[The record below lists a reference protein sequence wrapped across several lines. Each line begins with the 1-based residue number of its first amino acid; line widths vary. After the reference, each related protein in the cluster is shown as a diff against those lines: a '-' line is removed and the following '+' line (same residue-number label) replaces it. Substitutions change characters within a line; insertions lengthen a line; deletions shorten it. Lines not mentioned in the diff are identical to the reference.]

1 MTTAGFYADVADRVP
16 AGALPFMNYGY
27 AGPDEDYSWLHPGD
41 EPYRYNL
48 NLLRLA
54 LNGVPLDEAT
64 VLECGSGRGG
74 NCVYLDRYT
83 DAGAIYGM
91 DICEPHVRLCD
102 RVYRQSRTT
111 GNKRPVRSGSRAQF
125 LCGDATQMPFASDSF
140 DVLLNLESSH
150 CYPLFESFL
159 TEARRVLK
167 PGGLFAYAD
176 FWDLSIFDYDWTER
190 QLALD
195 RCGLILL
202 RDEDVTE
209 GVFLALQREDGL
221 SSTVRSLANTANATL
236 VEAILR
242 ANEAMRLSLASRQC
256 CYKVML
262 MRRPLNA

>member
-1 MTTAGFYADVADRVP
+1 MTTAGFYAEVADRVP

-48 NLLRLA
+48 NLLRLV
-54 LNGVPLDEAT
+54 LKGVPLDEAT

-74 NCVYLDRYT
+74 NCLYLDRYS

-91 DICEPHVRLCD
+91 DICEPHVHLCD
-102 RVYRQSRTT
+102 SLF
-111 GNKRPVRSGSRAQF
+111 SRARF
-125 LCGDATQMPFASDSF
+125 ICGDAMKMPFPSDSF

-150 CYPLFESFL
+150 CYPHFESFL
-159 TEARRVLK
+159 TEARRILK

-190 QLALD
+190 QLAVD

-209 GVFLALQREDGL
+209 GVFRALQREDGL

-242 ANEAMRLSLASRQC
+242 ANEAMRLTLASRQC

-262 MRRPLNA
+262 MRKPLNG

>member
-1 MTTAGFYADVADRVP
+1 LTTAGFYADVADRIP
-16 AGALPFMNYGY
+16 AGSLPFMNYGY
-27 AGPDEDYSWLHPGD
+27 AGPDEDYSWLQPGD

-48 NLLRLA
+48 NLVRLV
-54 LNGVPLDEAT
+54 LKGVPLDEAT

-74 NCVYLDRYT
+74 NCLYIERYA
-83 DAGAIYGM
+83 DAGAVYGM
-91 DICEPHVRLCD
+91 DVCEPHVHLCD
-102 RVYRQSRTT
+102 
-111 GNKRPVRSGSRAQF
+111 GLFSRARF
-125 LCGDATQMPFASDSF
+125 LCGDAAKMPFASDAF

-150 CYPLFESFL
+150 CYPDFESFL
-159 TEARRVLK
+159 TEVWRVLK

-176 FWDLSIFDYDWTER
+176 FWGLSIFDYDWTAR

-209 GVFLALQREDGL
+209 GVFRALQREDGL
-221 SSTVRSLANTANATL
+221 SSTVRALANTVNANL

-242 ANEAMRLSLASRQC
+242 ANEAMRLTLASRQC

-262 MRRPLNA
+262 MRKPLNA